1 MGAGNELLFGIRPR
15 FVVHYLGRFCF
26 IAAALNCAPLGY
38 ALLTSEIQIAI
49 SYATLIAV
57 LTLAGFLL
65 SKIKINGQMQM
76 NEAMVIVALVF
87 LLIPLLMTVPQ
98 VLAGIS
104 FIDAF
109 FENVSATTTTGLST
123 LGAIEQRPL
132 TFQFA
137 RAWMQWYGGLGII
150 IFSLALIVRPGMS
163 ALRLAQLDQPDDLV
177 GGTKAHARR
186 ILLVY
191 GGITICGILLWI
203 ILGGDPLKGILYIFS
218 AVSTGGFSPTSGS
231 FSDLDKGYLAWLVTI
246 VAVAGA
252 FPLALYQ
259 QSWRKNWRLFLLNNE
274 VRAFLTISFV
284 FSLVLVLS
292 FLAQG
297 WSFDEALWHGPL
309 MAFSAQTTAGFSSLD
324 PELLGAADK
333 MTLILAMAV
342 GGSVGSTAGG
352 FKVLRL
358 IILFGL
364 LSRYLKILTT
374 PAHAVVD
381 QRLGQQRIEAEEVQ
395 DALMIIVIFTAV
407 IIFSWFPFLLYGFP
421 PLDALFEVVSATGMA
436 GLSSGITQAGLP
448 TPLKAILCIDM
459 LLGRLEFVAWMVFFY
474 PRTWFARKRE
484 EI

>member
-1 MGAGNELLFGIRPR
+1 MVWRAGN
-15 FVVHYLGRFCF
+15 HYL
-26 IAAALNCAPLGY
+26 
-38 ALLTSEIQIAI
+38 
-49 SYATLIAV
+49 
-57 LTLAGFLL
+57 
-65 SKIKINGQMQM
+65 
-76 NEAMVIVALVF
+76 
-87 LLIPLLMTVPQ
+87 
-98 VLAGIS
+98 
-104 FIDAF
+104 
-109 FENVSATTTTGLST
+109 
-123 LGAIEQRPL
+123 
-132 TFQFA
+132 
-137 RAWMQWYGGLGII
+137 
-150 IFSLALIVRPGMS
+150 SLALIVRPGMS

-342 GGSVGSTAGG
+342 GGSVGSTAGAS
-352 FKVLRL
+352 KYCV
-358 IILFGL
+358 
-364 LSRYLKILTT
+364 
-374 PAHAVVD
+374 
-381 QRLGQQRIEAEEVQ
+381 
-395 DALMIIVIFTAV
+395 
-407 IIFSWFPFLLYGFP
+407 
-421 PLDALFEVVSATGMA
+421 
-436 GLSSGITQAGLP
+436 
-448 TPLKAILCIDM
+448 
-459 LLGRLEFVAWMVFFY
+459 
-474 PRTWFARKRE
+474 
-484 EI
+484 